1 MIDKNKILEILND
14 WNLWGQK
21 EIETGVERA
30 DYLQKME
37 DFLAMDMIVSLVGL
51 RRSGKSTLLLQLSK
65 RLIEKKKVKKEEIL
79 YVNFE
84 DSRFLGEYSLQL
96 LNDIYETYLEN
107 LSPTKKPIIMLD
119 EIQNIPG
126 WEKFVNSLYERKV
139 AQIFVS
145 GSNAHLLQSEYSQVL
160 TGRQIVLK
168 IYPLTFKEFI
178 LFQKV
183 TVKNKL
189 EMLEKKN
196 KLNSLLTQYLR
207 YGGLPK
213 VALAKTEEEKE
224 ILAQNYFSDILNRDL
239 IKRFRIKEIGKLEML
254 AKFYFTNI
262 SSMISFNKISRFTK
276 IPSTT
281 IERFSDYLTTP
292 YLFYFV
298 NKFSFSLKEQSVNPR
313 KVYTAD
319 LGLRNAI
326 SFNFSEDRGKILENL
341 VAMHLIQTQKEIYYF
356 RTKNNREVDFLV
368 KKGTKEKALIQVCA
382 TLKDFQTQEREIKSL
397 LEAMEELKLKEGLIL
412 TENEEKEI
420 KAGDKIIKVM
430 PIWKWLLG
438 FEE

>member
-30 DYLQKME
+30 DYLEKME
-37 DFLAMDMIVSLVGL
+37 EFLTMDMIVSLVGL

-65 RLIEKKKVKKEEIL
+65 RLIAKKKAKKEEIL

-107 LSPTKKPIIMLD
+107 LNPTKKPIILLD

-126 WEKFVNSLYERKV
+126 WEKFVNSLYERKT
-139 AQIFVS
+139 ARIFVS
-145 GSNAHLLQSEYSQVL
+145 GSNAQLLQSEYSEVL
-160 TGRQIVLK
+160 TGRQIVLRV
-168 IYPLTFKEFI
+168 YPLTFKEFI

-196 KLNSLLTQYLR
+196 KLNLLLGKYLR

-224 ILAQNYFSDILNRDL
+224 LLAQNYFSDILNRDL
-239 IKRFRIKEIGKLEML
+239 IKRFRIKEIGKLEIL

-262 SSMISFNKISRFTK
+262 SSMISYNKISRFIK

-298 NKFSFSLKEQSVNPR
+298 NKFSFSLKEQSVNAR

-326 SFNFSEDRGKILENL
+326 SFSFSEDRGKLLENS

-382 TLKDFQTQEREIKSL
+382 TLKDFPTQEREIKAL
-397 LEAMEELKLKEGLIL
+397 FEAMEELKLKTGLIL
-412 TENEEKEI
+412 TENEEREI
-420 KAGDKIIKVM
+420 KDRDKIIKVM
-430 PIWKWLLG
+430 PIWKWLL
-438 FEE
+438 EV

>member
-37 DFLAMDMIVSLVGL
+37 EFLAMDMIVSLAGL

-65 RLIEKKKVKKEEIL
+65 RLIAKKKAKKEEIL

-107 LSPTKKPIIMLD
+107 LNPTKKPIILLD

-126 WEKFVNSLYERKV
+126 WEKFVNSLYERKM
-139 AQIFVS
+139 ARIFVS
-145 GSNAHLLQSEYSQVL
+145 GSNAQLLQSEYSQVL
-160 TGRQIVLK
+160 TGRQIVLRV
-168 IYPLTFKEFI
+168 YPLTFKEFI

-224 ILAQNYFSDILNRDL
+224 LLA
-239 IKRFRIKEIGKLEML
+239 
-254 AKFYFTNI
+254 
-262 SSMISFNKISRFTK
+262 
-276 IPSTT
+276 
-281 IERFSDYLTTP
+281 
-292 YLFYFV
+292 
-298 NKFSFSLKEQSVNPR
+298 
-313 KVYTAD
+313 
-319 LGLRNAI
+319 
-326 SFNFSEDRGKILENL
+326 
-341 VAMHLIQTQKEIYYF
+341 
-356 RTKNNREVDFLV
+356 
-368 KKGTKEKALIQVCA
+368 
-382 TLKDFQTQEREIKSL
+382 
-397 LEAMEELKLKEGLIL
+397 
-412 TENEEKEI
+412 
-420 KAGDKIIKVM
+420 
-430 PIWKWLLG
+430 
-438 FEE
+438 

>member
-14 WNLWGQK
+14 WNLWQK
-21 EIETGVERA
+21 EIDTGVERV

-37 DFLAMDMIVSLVGL
+37 DFLAMEMVVSLVGL

-65 RLIEKKKVKKEEIL
+65 RLIQKKKVKKEEIL

-84 DSRFLGEYSLQL
+84 DSRFLGEYCLQL
-96 LNDIYETYLEN
+96 LNDIYETYIEN
-107 LSPTKKPIIMLD
+107 LNPKKTPIIMLD

-126 WEKFVNSLYERKV
+126 WEKFVNSLYERKM
-139 AQIFVS
+139 ARIFVS
-145 GSNAHLLQSEYSQVL
+145 GSNAQLLQSEYSQVL

-168 IYPLTFKEFI
+168 VHPLTFREFL
-178 LFQKV
+178 LFQKI
-183 TVKNKL
+183 TIENKL
-189 EMLEKKN
+189 ELLAEKN
-196 KLNSLLTQYLR
+196 KIKNLFLQYLK

-213 VALAKTEEEKE
+213 VVLAKNKEEKE
-224 ILAQNYFSDILNRDL
+224 LLAQNYFSDILNRDL
-239 IKRFRIKEIGKLEML
+239 IKRFRIKEIGKLELL

-262 SSMISFNKISRFTK
+262 ASMISFNKISRFTK

-292 YLFYFV
+292 YLLHFV

-326 SFNFSEDRGKILENL
+326 SFNFSEDKGKLLENL
-341 VAMHLIQTQKEIYYF
+341 TAMHLIQKQKEIYYF

-368 KKGTKEKALIQVCA
+368 KKGAREKALIQVCT
-382 TLKDFQTQEREIKSL
+382 TLNDFQTQEREINSL
-397 LEAMEELKLKEGLIL
+397 VEAMEELKLKEGLIL
-412 TENEEKEI
+412 TENEEKEMKI
-420 KAGDKIIKVM
+420 GNKIIKVR
-430 PIWKWLLG
+430 PIWKWLLD
-438 FEE
+438 